1 MKRIAFVMA
10 LALVAT
16 ACSGGD
22 SEETLATTA
31 PSGTATTATTGTDSV
46 DEPTTTAGGA
56 ADTTTTTGAA
66 DTTTT
71 TGASGTTT
79 TSTATSTTAT
89 TAVAGPATFVISR
102 VLFGSEGYVAV
113 TNVGG
118 STGNL
123 EGWQLCQRPAYYG
136 IGSVDVAPG
145 ETVRFTSGPV
155 AGLTGQVID
164 TGGRFG
170 QLSAG
175 DGEMGLYVDNN
186 FGSASSIRSYVEWG
200 SSDHGRSSVAVEAG
214 IWVSGGFVRSEGAPG
229 LAATVPIPTSP
240 SDWATS

>member
-22 SEETLATTA
+22 SEDTSTTTA
-31 PSGTATTATTGTDSV
+31 SSGGVTTVTTTTATTVTDPV
-46 DEPTTTAGGA
+46 DE
-56 ADTTTTTGAA
+56 TTTTTGGVA

-79 TSTATSTTAT
+79 TSTATSSTTAT
-89 TAVAGPATFVISR
+89 TAVAAAATFVISR
-102 VLFGSEGYVAV
+102 VVFGSEGFVAV

-118 STGNL
+118 SAGSL
-123 EGWQLCQRPAYYG
+123 EGWQLCQRPAYYP

-155 AGLTGQVID
+155 TGLTGQVID
-164 TGGRFG
+164 TGGQFG
-170 QLSAG
+170 QLSAA
-175 DGEMGLYVDNN
+175 DGEIGLYIDNN

-214 IWVSGGFVRSEGAPG
+214 IWVSGGFVPSEGVPG
-229 LAATVPIPTSP
+229 LASTVSIPTSP